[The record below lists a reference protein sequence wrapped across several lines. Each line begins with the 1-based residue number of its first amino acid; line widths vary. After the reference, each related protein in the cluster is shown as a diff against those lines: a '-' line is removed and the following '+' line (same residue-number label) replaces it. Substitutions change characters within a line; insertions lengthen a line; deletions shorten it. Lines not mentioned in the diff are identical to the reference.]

1 MTSRSR
7 GREQTVTTTLYLIRH
22 GATDQNDARP
32 IILQGCGID
41 GPLSA
46 TGRWQ
51 AAQVANVLSRFPLT
65 AVVASPLL
73 RAQQTAAAIAEPH
86 HLPVET
92 IDALHEV
99 NVGEW
104 EGHSWEQIMRDD
116 PDAYARFMDDPET
129 VPYRGGES
137 YTDVL
142 QRTKPVL
149 QDFFSRY
156 AGQSIAVV
164 AHSVVNRVLLADL
177 LGLPL
182 PCARDL
188 RQSNCCVNVVRRKS
202 DAIEVLTLNAELT
215 LLGEGVRRSS

>member
-1 MTSRSR
+1 M
-7 GREQTVTTTLYLIRH
+7 TTTLYLIRH
-22 GATDQNDARP
+22 AATDQNDARP

-46 TGRWQ
+46 TGRRQ

-92 IDALHEV
+92 IEALHEV

-116 PDAYARFMDDPET
+116 ADAYARFMDNPAK
-129 VPYRGGES
+129 VPYHGGES
-137 YTDVL
+137 YTDVV

-149 QDFFSRY
+149 QDLLRRY
-156 AGQSIAVV
+156 AGQSFAVV
-164 AHSVVNRVLLADL
+164 AHNIVNRVLLADL
-177 LGLPL
+177 LRLPL
-182 PCARDL
+182 RDARNL
-188 RQSNCCVNVVRRKS
+188 RQSNCCVNVIRGTS
-202 DAIEVLTLNAELT
+202 DAIELVTLNAELT
-215 LLGEGVRRSS
+215 LLGEGGTRSS